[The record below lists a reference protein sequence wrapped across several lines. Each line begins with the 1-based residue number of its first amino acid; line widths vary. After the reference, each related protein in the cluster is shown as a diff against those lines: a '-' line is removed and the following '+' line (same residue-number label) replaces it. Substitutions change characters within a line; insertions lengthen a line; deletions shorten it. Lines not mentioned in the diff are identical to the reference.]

1 MQFRR
6 VAGTSALAAAAMM
19 LAACSTTVEFTSN
32 PSGARV
38 AYRGETIGT
47 TPFQMPVTDQF
58 GWFST
63 YAFTA
68 TAEGYQPQTVEVR
81 ELTPMDAQGVL
92 PKKIHFTLNR

>member
-6 VAGTSALAAAAMM
+6 VAGTLALSAAAM
-19 LAACSTTVEFTSN
+19 LLSACSTLVEFTSE
-32 PSGARV
+32 PSGAKV
-38 AYRGETIGT
+38 AYRGAVIGT
-47 TPFQMPVTDQF
+47 TPFQIAVSDQF

-68 TAEGYQPQTVEVR
+68 TAEGYKPQTVEVR
-81 ELTPMDAQGVL
+81 ELTPIDAQGVL